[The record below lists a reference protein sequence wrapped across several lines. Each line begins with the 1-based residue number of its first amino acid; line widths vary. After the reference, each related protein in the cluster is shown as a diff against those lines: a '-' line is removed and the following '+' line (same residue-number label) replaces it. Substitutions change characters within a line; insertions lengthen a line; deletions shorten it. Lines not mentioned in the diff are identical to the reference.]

1 MNNPLGCIQI
11 GVGGQGR
18 HWCTAVVPRL
28 VELGLAVPVAAVDIN
43 PEHSPERQ
51 DVFGAS

>member
-1 MNNPLGCIQI
+1 MNKPLKCIQI

-28 VELGLAVPVAAVDIN
+28 MELGLAVPVAAVDIN
-43 PEHSPERQ
+43 PDILPN
-51 DVFGAS
+51 AKT